1 MSKISFEEFARE
13 IANDLEIRDGQ
24 LLTLDLKDIPQYD
37 SLGKLT
43 VSLTIENLF
52 GFQIDYSILDKAD
65 TIHSLYEYSI
75 NQANRG

>member
-24 LLTLDLKDIPQYD
+24 ILTLDLKDIPQYD

-75 NQANRG
+75 NRANRG

>member
-24 LLTLDLKDIPQYD
+24 ILTLDLKDIPQYD

-65 TIHSLYEYSI
+65 TIHSHYVYSI
-75 NQANRG
+75 NRANRG

>member
-75 NQANRG
+75 NRANRG